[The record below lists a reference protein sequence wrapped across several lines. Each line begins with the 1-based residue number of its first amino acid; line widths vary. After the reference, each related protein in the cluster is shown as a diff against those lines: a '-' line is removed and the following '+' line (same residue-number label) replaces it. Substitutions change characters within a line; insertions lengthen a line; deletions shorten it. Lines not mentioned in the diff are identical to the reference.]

1 MRELFEDSDLIPL
14 GICDCR
20 NLYINRKVDKKHTSS
35 FIMSEGDDLDILAD
49 IKALDEALALSA
61 REKLQQCVSNQ
72 QSDASS
78 DAEDSNNDDY
88 VDYLCTNRHI
98 DKSLNAYEINT
109 KLITGLTITKRKLT
123 ALLEECE
130 QKIKLLDEKITKAKD
145 ESSYGNKLTI
155 INAGMPYFKDKNY
168 FSAPKNYD
176 TKLKEARGE
185 LFLPSLSR
193 TCRWSGKDRETLLN
207 AINNQAIE
215 SVLCGE
221 FNEEIDDKTKLVI
234 PRNFNEMVGAVGE
247 REFDWYKISVMD
259 FDNRH
264 TPVECRAMW
273 NVYLHPEFRKDE
285 WTSAEDGK
293 LLKYTREF
301 KCQDWDAITRKLGT
315 NRSAY
320 QCFIRYNT
328 IKKVP
333 SSGRPWTKQ
342 EDRHIA
348 KVIEAVRVGDYIPW
362 FELANHMRHRTKQQ
376 IYVRWMYRKS
386 PHLRKGRFTVVETS
400 TLMKAVQRYGTDFP
414 KISSAVMPHR
424 TSIQLQQRYRTVL
437 EKCSNLWT
445 VNDDVALINL
455 YIKYNNNWSKIA
467 TYFSDKSRTQVRHRY
482 TALLKYVQKGVS
494 LESIPRPYIMFPGR
508 KISIN
513 NKNKMS
519 SSMLKMH
526 NKLAYR
532 KYLQDRQQ
540 HTVQIYD
547 IQLRLYETFCL
558 PLSIKCNNS
567 EELDDTEQLAR
578 DTKKLYNTLTLLN
591 ANLDMPDLNF
601 LNYVQ
606 LNNREKQYL
615 VSLKEHMNM
624 VNNRLQNDELIEKFR
639 TQMFGQS
646 EDSENDFFIPPLPFE
661 GYVRTLKTKK
671 SKIKNTSIDYDLGFN
686 EKFLIDIP
694 THFSVTNSILPFL
707 SVEEEMQFYKFGQF
721 LISDYHDC
729 DQQDV
734 DLYKSLKCIFSFAKE
749 SPSSKA
755 SPECSRPNASLE
767 DHEQSNKSKE
777 TTSVNEDAEKGDT
790 SNVILPNQA
799 TLLGWKN
806 LLLWKLLYDY
816 QNESGQQYEFGNEQN
831 PEPTTTNSRPAQ
843 TESAEY
849 QLLRTRLLQLFKFPI
864 SLSNTILQ
872 VQGPETIFVA
882 KSTTKPTVV
891 PTVSTVSRKRKHNS
905 AKSVLSLQLNK
916 NDSLDVPA
924 DSDSQLNSGVT
935 TQKNFEVC
943 SCRTTRKKYK
953 ITK

>member
-1 MRELFEDSDLIPL
+1 MRELFEDSDLILL

-61 REKLQQCVSNQ
+61 REKLQQCVSSQ

-88 VDYLCTNRHI
+88 VDYLCTNRYI

-130 QKIKLLDEKITKAKD
+130 QKIKLLDEKIMKAKD
-145 ESSYGNKLTI
+145 ESSFGNKLTI
-155 INAGMPYFKDKNY
+155 VNAGMPYFKDKYY

-185 LFLPSLSR
+185 LFLSSSLSR
-193 TCRWSGKDRETLLN
+193 TCRWTGKDRETLLN

-221 FNEEIDDKTKLVI
+221 FNKEIDDKTKLVI

-264 TPVECRAMW
+264 SPVECRAMW
-273 NVYLHPEFRKDE
+273 NIYLHPEFKKDE

-301 KCQDWDAITRKLGT
+301 KYQDWDAITRKLGT

-342 EDRHIA
+342 EDRHIV

-386 PHLRKGRFTVVETS
+386 PHLRKGRFTVLETS
-400 TLMKAVQRYGTDFP
+400 TLMKAVQRYGKDFS

-437 EKCSNLWT
+437 EDSVNLWT

-455 YIKYNNNWSKIA
+455 YMKYNNNWSKIA
-467 TYFSDKSRTQVRHRY
+467 TYFSNKSRTQVRHRY

-494 LESIPRPYIMFPGR
+494 LESIPRPSIMSTSTL
-508 KISIN
+508 KIY
-513 NKNKMS
+513 
-519 SSMLKMH
+519 

-601 LNYVQ
+601 LSYVQ
-606 LNNREKQYL
+606 LNNREKQFL

-624 VNNRLQNDELIEKFR
+624 VNNRLQNNELIEKFR
-639 TQMFGQS
+639 TQMFGHS
-646 EDSENDFFIPPLPFE
+646 PEDSENDFFIPPLPFE
-661 GYVRTLKTKK
+661 GYVRTLKNKK
-671 SKIKNTSIDYDLGFN
+671 SKNKNTSIDYDLGFN
-686 EKFLIDIP
+686 EKFLIDVP
-694 THFSVTNSILPFL
+694 THFSVTHSILPFL

-749 SPSSKA
+749 SPSSEA
-755 SPECSRPNASLE
+755 SPECSRPNASSKTSLE

-777 TTSVNEDAEKGDT
+777 TTSINKNAEKGDT

-831 PEPTTTNSRPAQ
+831 LEQRTTNSRPAQ

-872 VQGPETIFVA
+872 VQGPETIFV
-882 KSTTKPTVV
+882 TKPSKPVQNAV
-891 PTVSTVSRKRKHNS
+891 PTVSRKRKHNS
-905 AKSVLSLQLNK
+905 AKSVQLNK

-924 DSDSQLNSGVT
+924 DSDSQLNSDVT
-935 TQKNFEVC
+935 TQNNFEVC

-953 ITK
+953 RTK